1 MERRRKAILRA
12 AVLARTAQA
21 ALLGPLALILI
32 GFAALLV
39 LFPTVAAYTT
49 AAIAAATGVTL
60 LIGTLARRPRG

>member
-32 GFAALLV
+32 GFAVLLV
-39 LFPTVAAYTT
+39 LFPTIAAYTT
-49 AAIAAATGVTL
+49 AAIAAAAGVTL

>member
-32 GFAALLV
+32 GFAVLLV
-39 LFPTVAAYTT
+39 LFPVIAAYIT
-49 AAIAAATGVTL
+49 AAIAAAAGVTL